1 MSNIDSNIV
10 DPARDVP
17 MPPDSIVPDSDG
29 DHVGSDAVQEPDDYA
44 LPIEPDPEERGPPGG
59 IERA

>member
-17 MPPDSIVPDSDG
+17 MPPDSIVPAPDG
-29 DHVGSDAVQEPDDYA
+29 EHVGSDAVEEPDDDT
-44 LPIEPDPEERGPPGG
+44 LPIEPDPEEGGGPGG
-59 IERA
+59 VEHV